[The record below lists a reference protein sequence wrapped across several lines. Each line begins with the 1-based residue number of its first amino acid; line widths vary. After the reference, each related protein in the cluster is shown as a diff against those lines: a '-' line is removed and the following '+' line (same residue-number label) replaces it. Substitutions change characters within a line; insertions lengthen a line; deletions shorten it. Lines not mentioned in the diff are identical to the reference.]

1 MSLSYDVAVIGAG
14 YAGLMAAYAAQQS
27 GRNTLLI
34 AKGHGGTHLRT
45 GCIDVL
51 GYFDNQRVDRPLAAV
66 AGLATTQPTHPY
78 AVLGAEAVNAS
89 LILFKQAMASAGYPF
104 EGDGQSN
111 FLLPSALGVPRPTAL
126 APRTMIAG
134 DLRRDGP
141 LASGPL
147 TSGQILIVG
156 FDNFKDFYPALI
168 ADNLL
173 AAGHVSRAASVTAPG
188 YEHEA
193 DLQAMVL
200 ARAFD
205 NAGFRAALAARLE
218 PLLRPGDRVGFPA
231 VLGLVDALEAL
242 ADLEA
247 RLGCPVFEIPTLPP
261 SIPGMRIF
269 TAFDRLLHA
278 GGTRVQIGHPV
289 IGFKSDGLQVTA
301 VTSLSAARPKDWRCG
316 SVVLATGGVSS
327 GGIQVDSHRV
337 AREAIFN
344 LPVVAAAAVAS
355 TANAMSEPSDY
366 FERRMPSLP
375 GLAVDAALRPL
386 GTDGTAAYLNLYAA
400 GSLLTGAEPWRE
412 KSGEGI
418 SLASGWRTGH

>member
-51 GYFDNQRVDRPLAAV
+51 GYVDNQRVDRPLAAV
-66 AGLATTQPTHPY
+66 ADLAKTQLTHPY
-78 AVLGAEAVNAS
+78 AVLGGEAVNAA

-126 APRTMIAG
+126 APRTMVAG

-141 LASGPL
+141 LASGP
-147 TSGQILIVG
+147 ILIVG

-173 AAGHVSRAASVTAPG
+173 AAGHVSRATSVTAPG

-218 PLLRPGDRVGFPA
+218 PFVRPGDRIGFPA
-231 VLGLVDALEAL
+231 VLGLVDALEVMV
-242 ADLEA
+242 DLEA

-269 TAFDRLLHA
+269 AAFDRLLHA

-316 SVVLATGGVSS
+316 SAVLATGGVAS

-337 AREAIFN
+337 AREAIFD
-344 LPVVAAAAVAS
+344 LPVVAAAPIAA

-366 FERRMPSLP
+366 FERRKPSLP

-386 GTDGTAAYLNLYAA
+386 GADGTAAYLNLYAA
-400 GSLLTGAEPWRE
+400 GSSLTGAEPWRE

>member
-51 GYFDNQRVDRPLAAV
+51 GYVDNQRVDRPLAAV
-66 AGLATTQPTHPY
+66 SELATTQPTHPY
-78 AVLGAEAVNAS
+78 AVLGAEAVNAA
-89 LILFKQAMASAGYPF
+89 LILFKQAMAAAGYPF
-104 EGDGQSN
+104 EGDAQSN

-126 APRTMIAG
+126 APRTMVAG

-141 LASGPL
+141 L
-147 TSGQILIVG
+147 LIVG

-173 AAGHVSRAASVTAPG
+173 AAGHVSRAASITAPG

-205 NAGFRAALAARLE
+205 NAGFRSALVARLE

-231 VLGLVDALEAL
+231 VLGLADALGAM
-242 ADLEA
+242 ADLET

-269 TAFDRLLHA
+269 TAFDRLLRA
-278 GGTRVQIGHPV
+278 GGTRVQVGHPV

-386 GTDGTAAYLNLYAA
+386 GADGTAAYLNLYAA

-418 SLASGWRTGH
+418 SLASGWRTGQ

>member
-51 GYFDNQRVDRPLAAV
+51 GYVDNQRVDRPLAAV
-66 AGLATTQPTHPY
+66 ADLAKTQLTHPY
-78 AVLGAEAVNAS
+78 AVLGGEAVNAA

-126 APRTMIAG
+126 APRTMVAG

-141 LASGPL
+141 LASGP
-147 TSGQILIVG
+147 ILIVG

-173 AAGHVSRAASVTAPG
+173 AAGHVSRATSVTAPG

-218 PLLRPGDRVGFPA
+218 PFVRPGDRIGFPA
-231 VLGLVDALEAL
+231 VLGLVDALEVTV
-242 ADLEA
+242 DLEA

-269 TAFDRLLHA
+269 AAFDRLLHA

-316 SVVLATGGVSS
+316 SAVLATGGVAS

-337 AREAIFN
+337 AREAIFD
-344 LPVVAAAAVAS
+344 LPVVAAAPIAA

-366 FERRMPSLP
+366 FERRKPSLP

-386 GTDGTAAYLNLYAA
+386 GADGTAAYLNLYAA
-400 GSLLTGAEPWRE
+400 GSSLTGAEPWRE